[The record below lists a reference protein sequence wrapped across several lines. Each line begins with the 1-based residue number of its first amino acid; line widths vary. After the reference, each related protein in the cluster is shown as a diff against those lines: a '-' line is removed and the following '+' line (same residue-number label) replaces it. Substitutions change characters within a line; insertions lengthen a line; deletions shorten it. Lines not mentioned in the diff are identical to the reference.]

1 MSSITCVSD
10 EGEIM
15 KNITKHKNNKVKL
28 LLPNWV
34 KNELLEYQKEKHIIM
49 NDFIES
55 SIRKFMEDKYAT
67 RNMNVLV
74 SNSLQSSVKVKLP
87 EYLIKQLRTLAKKH
101 KVKISDIV
109 YTALGFSLSNLIT
122 ELEIMEEL
130 TSKDIKGGNY
140 EN

>member
-15 KNITKHKNNKVKL
+15 KNITKHKNN
-28 LLPNWV
+28 
-34 KNELLEYQKEKHIIM
+34 
-49 NDFIES
+49 
-55 SIRKFMEDKYAT
+55 
-67 RNMNVLV
+67 
-74 SNSLQSSVKVKLP
+74 
-87 EYLIKQLRTLAKKH
+87 

>member
-15 KNITKHKNNKVKL
+15 KNITKHKNSKVKL
-28 LLPNWV
+28 MLPNWV

-55 SIRKFMEDKYAT
+55 SIRKLMEDKYAI
-67 RNMNVLV
+67 RNMNVLA

-87 EYLIKQLRTLAKKH
+87 EYL
-101 KVKISDIV
+101 S
-109 YTALGFSLSNLIT
+109 
-122 ELEIMEEL
+122 
-130 TSKDIKGGNY
+130 
-140 EN
+140 

>member
-1 MSSITCVSD
+1 
-10 EGEIM
+10 
-15 KNITKHKNNKVKL
+15 
-28 LLPNWV
+28 
-34 KNELLEYQKEKHIIM
+34 
-49 NDFIES
+49 
-55 SIRKFMEDKYAT
+55 MEDKYAIN
-67 RNMNVLV
+67 NMNILV
-74 SNSLQSSVKVKLP
+74 SNSFQSSVKVKLP

-122 ELEIMEEL
+122 ELEVMAEL

>member
-1 MSSITCVSD
+1 
-10 EGEIM
+10 M
-15 KNITKHKNNKVKL
+15 KNITKHKNN
-28 LLPNWV
+28 
-34 KNELLEYQKEKHIIM
+34 
-49 NDFIES
+49 
-55 SIRKFMEDKYAT
+55 
-67 RNMNVLV
+67 
-74 SNSLQSSVKVKLP
+74 
-87 EYLIKQLRTLAKKH
+87 

>member
-1 MSSITCVSD
+1 
-10 EGEIM
+10 
-15 KNITKHKNNKVKL
+15 
-28 LLPNWV
+28 
-34 KNELLEYQKEKHIIM
+34 M

-55 SIRKFMEDKYAT
+55 SIRKLMEDKYAI
-67 RNMNVLV
+67 RNMNVLA

-87 EYLIKQLRTLAKKH
+87 EYLIKELQTLAKKH

-122 ELEIMEEL
+122 ELEIMSEL
-130 TSKDIKGGNY
+130 TSKDTKEGNY

>member
-28 LLPNWV
+28 MLPNWV

-55 SIRKFMEDKYAT
+55 SIRKLMEDKYAI

-87 EYLIKQLRTLAKKH
+87 EYLIKQLQTLAKKY